1 MLYLPLTGKYTVE
14 STVRHRTIVI
24 PRVRGACTKLGYC
37 LFFSL
42 LWNVYERMYNRF
54 KIYQTQHQCCLV
66 FSSARATGRTEQQAL
81 FTQCSPWRR
90 KISVKEERRGK
101 HGRREWGGASE
112 CSMGC
117 VGVGTVSSLSWE
129 VRIFHDVMVEVD
141 IRIC

>member
-14 STVRHRTIVI
+14 NTVRHRTIVI

-42 LWNVYERMYNRF
+42 LCNVYERMYNRF

-81 FTQCSPWRR
+81 FYAMFPVTQED
-90 KISVKEERRGK
+90 IS
-101 HGRREWGGASE
+101 
-112 CSMGC
+112 
-117 VGVGTVSSLSWE
+117 
-129 VRIFHDVMVEVD
+129 
-141 IRIC
+141 